1 MSSCN
6 PYKNLFGSTD
16 VVYTLGMGAA
26 KKAIFLM
33 AISQSDC
40 DSVLFCSATNAA
52 LQSRSKQDLLL
63 TAIYFIV
70 FRGSE

>member
-26 KKAIFLM
+26 KKAIFFNGNQPVRLRL
-33 AISQSDC
+33 C
-40 DSVLFCSATNAA
+40 SVLFCDQRCIAEQEQTRPA
-52 LQSRSKQDLLL
+52 LDGSLLHC
-63 TAIYFIV
+63 I
-70 FRGSE
+70 